1 MAIGTYDELQAAIAN
16 WLDRDDLGLPPGGT
30 PGDPTRITEF
40 ISLAEARFNRILRLR
55 SMEAKQTASTAAGQ
69 RNYALPADYIQMRNF
84 QINTSPLT
92 VLSYVTP
99 EIYDRL
105 WGGSQGGTPKFYT
118 ILADE
123 ISLGPIPGS
132 VMTLEMLFYK
142 RFTNLSTS
150 NVSNWLLTYAPD
162 VYLYASMLE
171 AEPFIMNDARIPVW
185 SQALQQAITDLQ
197 EQDNKDRHSGSALRV
212 MNTSGYM

>member
-1 MAIGTYDELQAAIAN
+1 MAIGTYAELQTAVAN
-16 WLDRDDLGLPPGGT
+16 WLDRDDLT
-30 PGDPTRITEF
+30 DRIPEF
-40 ISLAEARFNRILRLR
+40 IALAEARFNRVLRLR
-55 SMEAKQTASTAAGQ
+55 SMETKQTASTAAGQ

-84 QINTSPLT
+84 QLNTSPLT

-105 WGGSQGGTPKFYT
+105 WGGSTSGIPRFYT
-118 ILADE
+118 ILSDE
-123 ISLGPIPGS
+123 VSLGPIPGS
-132 VMTLEMLFYK
+132 VTTMEMLFYK

-150 NVSNWLLTYAPD
+150 NVRNWLLTSAPD

-171 AEPFIMNDARIPVW
+171 AEPFIMNDARVPLW
-185 SQALQQAITDLQ
+185 GQALDRAVSDLQ

>member
-1 MAIGTYDELQAAIAN
+1 MAIGTYAELQTAVAN
-16 WLDRDDLGLPPGGT
+16 WLDRDDLT
-30 PGDPTRITEF
+30 DRIPEF
-40 ISLAEARFNRILRLR
+40 IALAEARFNRVLRLR
-55 SMEAKQTASTAAGQ
+55 SMETKQTASTAAGQ

-84 QINTSPLT
+84 QLNTSPLT

-105 WGGSQGGTPKFYT
+105 WGGSTSGIPRFYT
-118 ILADE
+118 ILSDE
-123 ISLGPIPGS
+123 VSLGPIPGS
-132 VMTLEMLFYK
+132 VTTMEMLFYK

-150 NVSNWLLTYAPD
+150 NVRNWLLTYAPD

-171 AEPFIMNDARIPVW
+171 AEPFIMNDARVPLW
-185 SQALQQAITDLQ
+185 GQALDRAVSDLQ
-197 EQDNKDRHSGSALRV
+197 EQENKDRHSGSALRV